1 MRYPLPFLAAAA
13 LTLLFPMLAAAE
25 RITDRDDFIRLVH
38 QRQLTT
44 IGVALA
50 VSPDGRIGGRAFG
63 SDVQGEWTWDKGWFC
78 RSLAWGS
85 RTWPTNCQLVTKEG
99 DKLTFTSD
107 QGAGESAT
115 LRIR

>member
-1 MRYPLPFLAAAA
+1 MA
-13 LTLLFPMLAAAE
+13 AAAE
-25 RITDRDDFIRLVH
+25 RVTSRDDFVSLVN
-38 QRQLTT
+38 QRKLTSM
-44 IGVALA
+44 GVTLV

-63 SDVQGEWTWDKGWFC
+63 SNVQGEWTWGKGWFC

-85 RTWPTNCQLVTKEG
+85 RSWPTNCQLVTKEG
-99 DKLTFTSD
+99 AKLKFTSD